1 MDLICLSR
9 ISLSLE
15 NKKNNSYNFIG
26 FVTNNRKII
35 TPHHEINLNSLD
47 LCDLKTTYALTR
59 DRTEQKKIY
68 LRIKSLE
75 NLVIE
80 HKIKW

>member
-59 DRTEQKKIY
+59 DRTTEKN
-68 LRIKSLE
+68 LLE
-75 NLVIE
+75 N
-80 HKIKW
+80 